1 MAGEILDGR
10 LPERNCKRKA
20 GKEHPDGDYEVLQ
33 LNLWSLYQ
41 TLGVIPNARVFTSG
55 RRDLP
60 KHGIR
65 LSFKL
70 LPPRLLIAL

>member
-33 LNLWSLYQ
+33 LESMDCPSRWASS
-41 TLGVIPNARVFTSG
+41 P
-55 RRDLP
+55 P
-60 KHGIR
+60 KFSPAGGGISPAGIR
-65 LSFKL
+65 GSLKL
-70 LPPRLLIAL
+70 RPLRLLIAL